1 MTDRFK
7 RARQLRW
14 AMVWILLGC
23 GLGPVVAENPI
34 KGKKP
39 YRVIFN
45 SDGHAVAKDAEGDLE
60 QWIRNLFDPLEESH
74 VDALFWCDGSGG
86 NTANYD
92 SQVLERTGARAGKPR
107 KDIDAWI
114 AAGQDPPKVVVREAK
129 RRGMDVFFSLRV
141 NDIHDSFI
149 PEEMATFKVEHP
161 EWMLGEEQYD
171 RVTSFKSALNF
182 AIPEVRELKF
192 RLIEEIFTKYDFD
205 GLEMDFLRSAPYFLP
220 GMEEENAGLLT
231 QLLRRVRAFLNE
243 QGKKRDRRLSLAVR
257 VDESL
262 AACRRDAFEVET
274 WIREGLVDI
283 VTLGSGV
290 MDMELEEFKRLAAD
304 TGVHIY
310 PCLYGWPSK
319 YSPITT
325 ELATGLALN
334 YHAQGA
340 DGIYLFNWFP
350 HTKNNSEST
359 GPHLAPLLKELGDPQ
374 ILSAR
379 QSKQMFPVDR
389 GRPASEYPNN
399 WWHCVL
405 PAKLTFEQPLE
416 LSLRAFPT
424 FLASDSLKLEMVA
437 ENLPEAATVI
447 VTAQGKKLG
456 DWQALGGNRYRTSIT
471 PDQLRSGRNPLTL
484 SLAKPLADNAGIN
497 ILAVE
502 LHVQREVAAR

>member
-1 MTDRFK
+1 MADSLK
-7 RARQLRW
+7 RAKQSRW
-14 AMVWILLGC
+14 AIVCILLGC
-23 GLGPVVAENPI
+23 GLDSGLAEEANQR
-34 KGKKP
+34 KKP

-45 SDGHAVAKDAEGDLE
+45 SDGHAVAKDAEGDVE

-92 SQVLERTGARAGKPR
+92 SQVLERTGVRAGKQR

-129 RRGMDVFFSLRV
+129 RRGLDVFFSLRV

-161 EWMLGEEQYD
+161 EWMLGEVQYD

-192 RLIEEIFTKYDFD
+192 RVIEEIFTKYDFD

-220 GMEEENAGLLT
+220 GTEEKNAGLLT
-231 QLLRRVRAFLNE
+231 QLLRRVRAFLDE

-262 AACRRDAFEVET
+262 AACHRDAFEVET

-319 YSPITT
+319 YSPITS

-379 QSKQMFPVDR
+379 QGKQMFPVDR

-416 LSLRAFPT
+416 LSLRAFPA
-424 FLASDSLKLEMVA
+424 FLESDDLNLEMVA
-437 ENLPEAATVI
+437 ENLADAATVL
-447 VTAQGKKLG
+447 VTANGKKLAQ
-456 DWQALGGNRYRTSIT
+456 WEALGEGRFRTSIAA
-471 PDQLRSGRNPLTL
+471 DQLRSGRNPLTL
-484 SLAKPLADNAGIN
+484 KLVTPGTANPAIN

-502 LHVQREVAAR
+502 LHVQRNFAAR